1 MIFTSGLWVDTR
13 RKMANSLHAWVVQLN
28 ELIEHAIKI
37 RNENVMEYKDKEL
50 EAFEMGLNI
59 FTLLMK
65 EMLKDMLDESTYE
78 EIDD

>member
-1 MIFTSGLWVDTR
+1 
-13 RKMANSLHAWVVQLN
+13 MANSLDMWVVQLD
-28 ELIEHAIKI
+28 ELIQHAIKI

-65 EMLKDMLDESTYE
+65 EMMRDMVGQRSPDN
-78 EIDD
+78 D